1 MTLAKRQAFTLIKK
15 AYEKINRKP
24 VTTPSTLRLIV
35 PLTANRTSFTFP
47 ILEGD
52 SNLQHPNQILLNRAD
67 AFTATQMGVFVGG
80 IEYAVGMSGVKTLTS
95 IPVGANRLGNEII
108 SGDAVLLSN
117 AQFSSNFDPF
127 ALLDNSLLNIS
138 VNNVKYLQ
146 NFDLLST
153 SKNTSLGVTNT
164 AGQQNTI
171 NFANNTN
178 GNYGER
184 DGFVDLVPTLQF
196 SGTSKVDITLNCPS
210 APLPTANIDQLY
222 IEVIFRGF
230 LSLGASNLNK

>member
-52 SNLQHPNQILLNRAD
+52 SNLSHPNQILLNRAD
-67 AFTATQMGVFVGG
+67 SFTATSFGLFVGG
-80 IEYAVGMSGVKTLTS
+80 LSIATAMSGAQSLQAITL
-95 IPVGANRLGNEII
+95 ANSNLLGNELL
-108 SGDAVLLSN
+108 SQDAVLLSQTQLGTQLN
-117 AQFSSNFDPF
+117 AF
-127 ALLDNSLLNIS
+127 SLLNNSNLDIA

-146 NFDLLST
+146 NFDVFGANKST
-153 SKNTSLGVTNT
+153 NLTLNNT
-164 AGQQNTI
+164 AGNSNEIDYSGIT
-171 NFANNTN
+171 T
-178 GNYGER
+178 GNRGEV
-184 DGFVDLVPTLQF
+184 DGFVDLVPTIQL
-196 SGTSKVDITLNCPS
+196 SGTSKIDITLNCPS
-210 APLPTANIDQLY
+210 APLSSAVDTLY
-222 IEVIFRGF
+222 LEIIFRGF

>member
-1 MTLAKRQAFTLIKK
+1 MSLAKRQAFTIIKK
-15 AYEKINRKP
+15 AYAALGRKP

-52 SNLQHPNQILLNRAD
+52 SNLQHPNQVLLNRAD
-67 AFTATQMGVFVGG
+67 AFTATQMGIFIGG
-80 IEYAVGMSGVKTLTS
+80 TKTVLSPLPTLSVLTSANLGEEDPIQDVYALSTLT
-95 IPVGANRLGNEII
+95 GLNANGIFKN
-108 SGDAVLLSN
+108 G
-117 AQFSSNFDPF
+117 
-127 ALLDNSLLNIS
+127 LLDIA

-153 SKNTSLGVTNT
+153 NKSSAITQGTTSPDVLINTV
-164 AGQQNTI
+164 
-171 NFANNTN
+171 TN
-178 GNYGER
+178 GNNGER

-196 SGTSKVDITLNCPS
+196 SGTSKIDITLNTPIAAYTGS
-210 APLPTANIDQLY
+210 ANLY
-222 IEVIFRGF
+222 LEIIFRGF

>member
-1 MTLAKRQAFTLIKK
+1 MSLAKRQAFTLIKK

-52 SNLQHPNQILLNRAD
+52 SNLTHPNQILLNRAD
-67 AFTATQMGVFVGG
+67 AFTATSFGIFVGG
-80 IEYAVGMSGVKTLTS
+80 LRTLSGFGSALTLA
-95 IPVGANRLGNEII
+95 PCGVNDLGDETLIQDPLVLTQNPI
-108 SGDAVLLSN
+108 SEVAFPN
-117 AQFSSNFDPF
+117 AIFENGLIDI
-127 ALLDNSLLNIS
+127 A

-146 NFDLLST
+146 NFDV
-153 SKNTSLGVTNT
+153 KGANKATSLAPNISTNGIIIG
-164 AGQQNTI
+164 A
-171 NFANNTN
+171 NTN
-178 GNYGER
+178 GNVGER

-196 SGTSKVDITLNCPS
+196 SGTSKIDITLNTPM
-210 APLPTANIDQLY
+210 APRTTSTDDIYLEI
-222 IEVIFRGF
+222 IFRGF

>member
-1 MTLAKRQAFTLIKK
+1 MSLAKRQAFTLIKK

-52 SNLQHPNQILLNRAD
+52 SNLTHPNQILLNRAD
-67 AFTATQMGVFVGG
+67 AFTATQMGVFIGG
-80 IEYAVGMSGVKTLTS
+80 LENTRTLTGFELGVLAPANLGDELLIS
-95 IPVGANRLGNEII
+95 DVLTLETVTDLKPNRLFENG
-108 SGDAVLLSN
+108 
-117 AQFSSNFDPF
+117 
-127 ALLDNSLLNIS
+127 LLDIA

-153 SKNTSLGVTNT
+153 NKSSSLGVDSAVNNSLNII
-164 AGQQNTI
+164 G
-171 NFANNTN
+171 NTN
-178 GNYGER
+178 GNFGER

-196 SGTSKVDITLNCPS
+196 SGTSKIDITLNTPA
-210 APLPTANIDQLY
+210 APYIGAAQLY
-222 IEVIFRGF
+222 VEIIFRGF

>member
-1 MTLAKRQAFTLIKK
+1 MSLAKRQAFTLIKK

-52 SNLQHPNQILLNRAD
+52 SNLSHPNQILLNRAD
-67 AFTATQMGVFVGG
+67 AFTATQMGIFVGG
-80 IEYAVGMSGVKTLTS
+80 LRVLSSGVPPVYNIGLATS
-95 IPVGANRLGNEII
+95 QGNEDVFQ
-108 SGDAVLLSN
+108 DAYVLENVSN
-117 AQFSSNFDPF
+117 LNPNAIFKNG
-127 ALLDNSLLNIS
+127 LLDIA

-146 NFDLLST
+146 NFDLLSANK
-153 SKNTSLGVTNT
+153 SSFVSGVSNPTNG
-164 AGQQNTI
+164 AQVN
-171 NFANNTN
+171 AVTN
-178 GNYGER
+178 GNYGEK

-196 SGTSKVDITLNCPS
+196 SGTSKIDITLNTPIAS
-210 APLPTANIDQLY
+210 YTGTDTLY
-222 IEVIFRGF
+222 LELIFRGF

>member
-1 MTLAKRQAFTLIKK
+1 MSLAKRQAFTIIKK
-15 AYEKINRKP
+15 AYAALGRKP

-67 AFTATQMGVFVGG
+67 AFTATQMGIFVGG
-80 IEYAVGMSGVKTLTS
+80 LRVVYGMGGSKTLEN
-95 IPVGANRLGNEII
+95 IPLGSNLGNEILVQ
-108 SGDAVLLSN
+108 DASVLNQSTFSASIFPN
-117 AQFSSNFDPF
+117 ALFYNGK
-127 ALLDNSLLNIS
+127 LDIA

-153 SKNTSLGVTNT
+153 QKSTSLAPVNTSGSGVTWSE
-164 AGQQNTI
+164 
-171 NFANNTN
+171 NTN
-178 GNYGER
+178 GQYGEK
-184 DGFVDLVPTLQF
+184 DGFIDLVPTLQF
-196 SGTSKVDITLNCPS
+196 SGTSKIDITLNTPS
-210 APLPTANIDQLY
+210 ELLSGNVDNLY
-222 IEVIFRGF
+222 LEIIFRGF